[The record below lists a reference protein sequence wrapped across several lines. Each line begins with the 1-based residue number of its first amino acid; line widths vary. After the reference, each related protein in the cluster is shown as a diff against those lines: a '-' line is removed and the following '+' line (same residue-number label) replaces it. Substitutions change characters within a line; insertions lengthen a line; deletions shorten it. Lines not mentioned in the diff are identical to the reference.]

1 MKIRLAYE
9 NFWFRNVTFYL
20 LLLSLFLYNEYADKK
35 QDKTPEYIF
44 IELLL
49 ILTAIYGAV
58 MFSNVILVRKFLLE
72 KKYFTFFKYFALFWL
87 FYIIVQVQVTQNFGE
102 YISLFNEILG
112 TLFMLFIGTGIY
124 FINLWVL
131 QNVFRTHKKLLNS
144 QAELTFLKQQ
154 LNPHFL
160 LNAMN
165 NLYGDALAEPQTVAE
180 KILKLSGLLRYQIE
194 ATKKEYV
201 CLTEEIDFVQK
212 YIGYHQYKSHNLK
225 VTEYSEGDFEDF
237 FILPLV
243 FMTLIENAIKF
254 SSECEQPYV
263 DIHWKFMED
272 HLIFTIENNCLA
284 EGSFLESTGLGLEN
298 LRRRLIVSF
307 VKHKITIDKNVIG
320 VFKLELQLW
329 KLNINA

>member
-1 MKIRLAYE
+1 MKLRLTYE
-9 NFWFRNVTFYL
+9 NFWVRNCTFYL
-20 LLLSLFLYNEYADKK
+20 LLFSLFLYNEHADKT
-35 QDKTPEYIF
+35 QYKTPKLIL
-44 IELLL
+44 IELIL
-49 ILTAIYGAV
+49 ILTTIYAAV

-72 KKYFTFFKYFALFWL
+72 RKYFTFFKYFAVFWL
-87 FYIIVQVQVTQNFGE
+87 FYIVVQVQVTKNFGE

-112 TLFMLFIGTGIY
+112 TLFMLFVGTGIY
-124 FINLWVL
+124 FIHLWVL

-165 NLYGDALAEPQTVAE
+165 NLYGDALTEPQTVAE

-212 YIGYHQYKSHNLK
+212 YIAYHQYKSHNLT
-225 VTEYSEGDFEDF
+225 VTERSEGNFENF

-263 DIHWKFMED
+263 DIQWKFMED
-272 HLIFTIENNCLA
+272 HLIFTIENNCLS
-284 EGSFLESTGLGLEN
+284 EGSFLESTGLGLDN
-298 LRRRLIVSF
+298 LRRRLVVSF
-307 VKHKITIDKNVIG
+307 VKHKIAIDKNVIG

-329 KLNINA
+329 KLNINV